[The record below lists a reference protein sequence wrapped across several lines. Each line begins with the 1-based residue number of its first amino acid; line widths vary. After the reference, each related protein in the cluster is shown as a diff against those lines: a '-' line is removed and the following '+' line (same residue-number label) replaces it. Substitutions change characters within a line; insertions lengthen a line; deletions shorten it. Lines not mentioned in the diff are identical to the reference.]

1 MFKFIQTL
9 KYPIDPSNYL
19 DLYPNRDVE
28 YLSTD
33 DQFKKYDFEVSKD
46 FVGKTQLNLIRFLET
61 YDANTRPIEAKV
73 LELAKELG
81 LETVYEGLDYEKFV
95 AE

>member
-1 MFKFIQTL
+1 M
-9 KYPIDPSNYL
+9 KYPVDPRVWATM
-19 DLYPNRDVE
+19 YPNRDVD

-46 FVGKTQLNLIRFLET
+46 FVGKTQLNLIEFLET

-73 LELAKELG
+73 LELAKALR